1 MNKGALFIISG
12 PSGTGKGT
20 VCDELIRRGGAFL
33 SVSSTTRDM
42 RANEIDG
49 VTYNFTT
56 PEKFRA
62 MIDNDEMLEWATY
75 NGNYYGTPRAEVEKH
90 LEEGTNVIL
99 EIEPQGAFKVR
110 EKLPQAALIF
120 IVPPSMRILRA
131 RLVQRGRETPEQIQK
146 RLEAASWEFE
156 QAELYDYI
164 VENNDLH
171 ECVKEISQIMDKVVG
186 MRTKVYEL
194 LEEAKDIGGLK

>member
-20 VCDELIRRGGAFL
+20 VCDELIRRGGVFL
-33 SVSSTTRDM
+33 SVSSTTRDR
-42 RANEIDG
+42 RANEVDG

-62 MIDNDEMLEWATY
+62 MIENGEMLEWAVY
-75 NGNYYGTPRAEVEKH
+75 NENYYGTPRADVERR

-110 EKLPQAALIF
+110 EKMPQAVLIF
-120 IVPPSMRILRA
+120 IVPPSMQILRA

-146 RLEAASWEFE
+146 RLDAANWEFTR
-156 QAELYDYI
+156 AELYDYI

-171 ECVKEISQIMDKVVG
+171 DCVNEISQIMEKVVR
-186 MRTKVYEL
+186 MRSKVYEL
-194 LEEAKDIGGLK
+194 LEEAKNIGGLK

>member
-20 VCDELIRRGGAFL
+20 VCDELIRRGDVFL
-33 SVSSTTRDM
+33 SVSSTTRDR

-56 PEKFRA
+56 PDNFRS
-62 MIDNDEMLEWATY
+62 MIDNGEMLEWAEY
-75 NGNYYGTPRAEVEKH
+75 NGNYYGTPRTLVEKK
-90 LEEGTNVIL
+90 LAQGTNVIL

-110 EKLPQAALIF
+110 EKLPQAVLIF
-120 IVPPSMRILRA
+120 IVPPSMQILRA

-146 RLEAASWEFE
+146 RLEAAGWEFE

-171 ECVKEISQIMDKVVG
+171 DCVKEISQIMDKVVR
-186 MRTKVYEL
+186 MRNKVYTL
-194 LEEAKDIGGLK
+194 LEEAKAEDI

>member
-20 VCDELIRRGGAFL
+20 VCDELIRRGDVFL
-33 SVSSTTRDM
+33 SVSSTTRD
-42 RANEIDG
+42 RRVNEIDG

-56 PEKFRA
+56 PEKFRS
-62 MIDNDEMLEWATY
+62 MIDNGEMLEWATY
-75 NGNYYGTPRAEVEKH
+75 NGNYYGTPRAEVERRI
-90 LEEGTNVIL
+90 EEGTNVIL

-110 EKLPQAALIF
+110 EKLPQAVLIF
-120 IVPPSMRILRA
+120 IVPPSMQILRA
-131 RLVQRGRETPEQIQK
+131 RLIQRGRETPEQIQK
-146 RLEAASWEFE
+146 RLDAASWEFE

-171 ECVKEISQIMDKVVG
+171 DCVKEISQIMEKVVR
-186 MRTKVYEL
+186 MRNKVYEL

>member
-20 VCDELIRRGGAFL
+20 VCDELIRRGDVFL
-33 SVSSTTRDM
+33 SVSSTTRDR

-56 PEKFRA
+56 PDNFRS
-62 MIDNDEMLEWATY
+62 MIDNGEMLEWAEY
-75 NGNYYGTPRAEVEKH
+75 NGNYYGTPRTLVEKK
-90 LEEGTNVIL
+90 LAQGTNVIL

-110 EKLPQAALIF
+110 EKLPQAVLIF
-120 IVPPSMRILRA
+120 IVPPSMQILRA

-146 RLEAASWEFE
+146 RLAAGSLNRRSF
-156 QAELYDYI
+156 
-164 VENNDLH
+164 
-171 ECVKEISQIMDKVVG
+171 M
-186 MRTKVYEL
+186 TT
-194 LEEAKDIGGLK
+194 